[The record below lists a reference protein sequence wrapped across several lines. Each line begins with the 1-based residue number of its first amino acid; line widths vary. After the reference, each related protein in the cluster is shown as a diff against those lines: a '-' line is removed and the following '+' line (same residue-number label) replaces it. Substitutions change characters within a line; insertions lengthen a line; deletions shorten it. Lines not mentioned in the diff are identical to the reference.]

1 MRNFGKSSTGIIFTA
16 KFQLCEPLEQP
27 QTSRFVKKVGDKSKS

>member
-1 MRNFGKSSTGIIFTA
+1 MRNFGKSTGIIFTA
-16 KFQLCEPLEQP
+16 KFQLCEPLERQP